1 MIADGG
7 KVESLSAKTRTAAG
21 AGAGA
26 GAGGGFV
33 AAAERGLI
41 SRSVFMTLSVTR
53 SSGVAAT
60 AALWARLRESVRGK
74 VRL

>member
-7 KVESLSAKTRTAAG
+7 KVESLSAKTRTA